1 MLALG
6 YDQYVTQG
14 GDWGFMITRAL
25 GHFYPKHVMAI
36 HTNMPLPAFPP
47 VKGYPIL
54 ATKAILQYT
63 LPSIF
68 CTSSEV
74 AALKR
79 FKAFGESG
87 RGYSGM
93 FSTRPQTM
101 SYVLNDS
108 PVAVLAWIYEKLHE
122 WTDDYPWTD
131 DEILTWI
138 SIYWFSEAG
147 PGASGFIYKEF
158 FTQEKTWGM
167 AKLQSWVNQ
176 PLGFHFFP
184 KEIAGL
190 PKAWLATMGKVVFVG
205 ESDKGGHF
213 ATWERPQDIADDLKQ
228 MFGKKGGA
236 FGVVKGKD
244 GY

>member
-1 MLALG
+1 MPVPNFPS
-6 YDQYVTQG
+6 VT
-14 GDWGFMITRAL
+14 
-25 GHFYPKHVMAI
+25 
-36 HTNMPLPAFPP
+36 
-47 VKGYPIL
+47 GYPRL
-54 ATKAILQYT
+54 AAKAILQYT
-63 LPSIF
+63 LPSLF
-68 CTSSEV
+68 CTPTE
-74 AALKR
+74 AASLQRAKTFR
-79 FKAFGESG
+79 ESG

-101 SYVLNDS
+101 SYLMNDS
-108 PVAVLAWIYEKLHE
+108 PVGVLAWIYDKLHE

-147 PGASGFIYKEF
+147 PGASGYIYKAF

-167 AKLQSWVNQ
+167 AKLQTWVSQ
-176 PLGFHFFP
+176 PLGFHYCP
-184 KEIAGL
+184 KEIIAL
-190 PKAWLATMGKVVFVG
+190 PRAWLPTMGKVVFVG

-236 FGVVKGKD
+236 YGVVEGKN